1 MELEWNEE
9 NNEQIMLWF
18 NKNIVHG
25 LNGQIVTY
33 KAGKYSLI
41 NEYFGNVDSLLQ
53 YIDSLDSKNGVLCS
67 LNKYDAT
74 IMVNGSNWSYKADPN
89 CGGTDYTLIRF
100 MLTEDNKRK
109 IVPLT
114 DVVDILVDTKQLFVA
129 KVRND
134 ASIED
139 ILCTGIL
146 SPKDFAF
153 TIKKCNNKT
162 NVYTEYHKDSTTWT
176 AEWGCC
182 DTMYLPPATDD
193 KIAAISNMSKYHMLR

>member
-18 NKNIVHG
+18 NKNIMFG
-25 LNGQIVTY
+25 LNSQVVTY
-33 KAGKYSLI
+33 RAGKYSLF
-41 NEYFGNVDSLLQ
+41 NKSFGAVDSLLQ

-67 LNKYDAT
+67 MNKYDAT

-100 MLTEDNKRK
+100 MLTEDNTRN
-109 IVPLT
+109 VVQLA
-114 DVVDILVDTKQLFVA
+114 DVVDILLDTEQLFVA
-129 KVRND
+129 TVRKD

-146 SPKDFAF
+146 SPKDSAF
-153 TIKKCNNKT
+153 TIKKCNKDT
-162 NVYTEYHKDSTTWT
+162 VYTEYHKDNTAWS
-176 AEWGCC
+176 AEWGFSGHTCLSAG
-182 DTMYLPPATDD
+182 TEE
-193 KIAAISNMSKYHMLR
+193 KIAAIRNMSKYHMRK

>member
-18 NKNIVHG
+18 NTNIVYG
-25 LNGQIVTY
+25 LNSQIVIY

-41 NEYFGNVDSLLQ
+41 NESFGTVDSLMQ
-53 YIDSLDSKNGVLCS
+53 YIDSLDSKNGILCS

-100 MLTEDNKRK
+100 MLTEDNERK

-114 DVVDILVDTKQLFVA
+114 DVVDILLDTEQLFVA
-129 KVRND
+129 TVRKD
-134 ASIED
+134 VSIED
-139 ILCTGIL
+139 IFCTGIL
-146 SPKDFAF
+146 SPNDFAF
-153 TIKKCNNKT
+153 TIKKCNK
-162 NVYTEYHKDSTTWT
+162 YTEYHKDNTTWSV
-176 AEWGCC
+176 ELGYSS
-182 DTMYLPPATDD
+182 TMCLSAGTEE
-193 KIAAISNMSKYHMLR
+193 KIAAIRNMSKYHMLR

>member
-18 NKNIVHG
+18 NMNIVYG
-25 LNGQIVTY
+25 LDSQIVTY

-41 NEYFGNVDSLLQ
+41 NKSFSTVDSLLQ

-74 IMVNGSNWSYKADPN
+74 IMVNGSNWSYKADTN

-100 MLTEDNKRK
+100 MLTEDNERK

-114 DVVDILVDTKQLFVA
+114 DVVDILLDTEQLFVVT
-129 KVRND
+129 VRKD
-134 ASIED
+134 VSIED

-153 TIKKCNNKT
+153 IVKKFNN
-162 NVYTEYHKDSTTWT
+162 YTEYIEYYKDNTTRSVELGYSSTMRLSAGT
-176 AEWGCC
+176 EE
-182 DTMYLPPATDD
+182 
-193 KIAAISNMSKYHMLR
+193 KIAAIRNMSRYHMHK

>member
-18 NKNIVHG
+18 NTNIVYG
-25 LNGQIVTY
+25 LNSQIVTY

-41 NEYFGNVDSLLQ
+41 NKSFSTVDSLMQ

-100 MLTEDNKRK
+100 MLTEDNERK

-114 DVVDILVDTKQLFVA
+114 DVVDILLDTGQLFVA
-129 KVRND
+129 TVRKD
-134 ASIED
+134 VSIED

-153 TIKKCNNKT
+153 IVKKFNKD
-162 NVYTEYHKDSTTWT
+162 TEYIEYRKDNSTWSV
-176 AEWGCC
+176 ELCYSG
-182 DTMYLPPATDD
+182 TMCLSAGTEE
-193 KIAAISNMSKYHMLR
+193 KIAVISNMSKYHMLR